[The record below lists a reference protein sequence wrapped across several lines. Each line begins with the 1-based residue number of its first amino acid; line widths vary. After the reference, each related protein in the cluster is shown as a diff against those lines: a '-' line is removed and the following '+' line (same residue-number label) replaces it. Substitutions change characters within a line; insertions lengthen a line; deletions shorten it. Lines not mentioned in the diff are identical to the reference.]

1 MSGKTSA
8 ALFTALLL
16 ISVIYT
22 RRLSA
27 VPYRIG
33 QDTHPGLP
41 LNDTGTFSKDI
52 EDYYRLLHLPGL
64 VVGIA
69 LGDNL
74 IFFKGMGT
82 ANPLTKELLTADHIF
97 PIASVTKSFTAVA
110 LKQME
115 GEGKLSLNDPISKYP
130 NQYFTVSRWNQ
141 QTTLGQLISQTSES
155 NPPGSQFIYNGSK
168 YNIVFNAFCAINKTK
183 APNDMT
189 RPFTEEIQ
197 RRILTPLK
205 MEHTLLRFSESE
217 HGSLKK
223 WMGPVY
229 SLNEANGKF
238 TPLDVKL
245 SDMQS
250 GPGFGMMSSVND
262 LVRYS
267 AALGQNKLLT
277 ALQYKQVT
285 APFYPGSPYGMGW
298 FSTNFEGTE
307 LHWAYGYGGNDAALL
322 LRVPSKDLTLVI
334 LSPCSLPS
342 AATRLGYGNP
352 FNAMLV
358 CSFFRNFVQNGQR
371 GLRLAIEE
379 QFAKATTLAFLPA
392 SLHHDTL
399 EAANLLQGLMKEFP
413 SDPIW
418 QTPTAFELVGRSSN
432 PRVLQFGLKMSDQY
446 LRSEKLHP
454 AKAWYAGLIY
464 QKSGKPQKAEACFE
478 SLATGDQ
485 YAEQGYKFDAM
496 MELVKRYGS
505 GKEQR
510 SRQILQNLIRFKEYV
525 SANDQ
530 QYKEAKEMLKQLE
543 GTNQRQQ

>member
-1 MSGKTSA
+1 MSGKISA

-22 RRLSA
+22 QHLRA
-27 VPYRIG
+27 VPYGVDPGTR
-33 QDTHPGLP
+33 PGLP
-41 LNDTGTFSKDI
+41 LNDTGSFSKDI
-52 EDYYRLLHLPGL
+52 EDYYQLLHLPGL
-64 VVGIA
+64 VVGVA
-69 LGDNL
+69 LDDSL
-74 IFFKGMGT
+74 IFFKGMGI
-82 ANPLTKELLTADHIF
+82 ANPLTNEPLTAEHIF

-115 GEGKLSLNDPISKYP
+115 GEGKLSLNDLISKYP
-130 NQYFTVSRWNQ
+130 NQYFTANRWNQ
-141 QTTLGQLISQTSES
+141 QTTLGQLISQTAES

-183 APNDMT
+183 VANDMT

-197 RRILTPLK
+197 QRILTPLK
-205 MEHTLLRFSESE
+205 MEHTLLRFSENE
-217 HGSLKK
+217 HGHLRK
-223 WMGPVY
+223 WMAPVY
-229 SLNEANGKF
+229 SLNEADGKF
-238 TPLDVKL
+238 TPLDVKPG
-245 SDMQS
+245 DMQS

-262 LVRYS
+262 LVTYS

-298 FSTNFEGTE
+298 FTTNFEGTE

-322 LRVPSKDLTLVI
+322 LRVPSKNLTLVM

-342 AATRLGYGNP
+342 AVTRLGYGNP

-358 CSFFRNFVQNGQR
+358 CSFFRNFVQNGQT
-371 GLRLAIEE
+371 GSRLAIEE

-392 SLHHDTL
+392 SLHPDTL
-399 EAANLLQGLMKEFP
+399 EAENLLQKLMKEFP

-418 QTPTAFELVGRSSN
+418 QTPTAFELVGRSTN
-432 PRVLQFGLKMSDQY
+432 PRILQFGLKMADQY
-446 LRSEKLHP
+446 GKSGKLHP

-464 QKSGKPQKAEACFE
+464 QKNGKLPKAEACFE
-478 SLATGDQ
+478 SLAKGDQ
-485 YAEQGYKFDAM
+485 YSEQGYKFDAM
-496 MELVKRYGS
+496 MELVKRYGN
-505 GKEQR
+505 GKTER

-530 QYKEAKEMLKQLE
+530 QYKEAKEMLKGLE
-543 GTNQRQQ
+543 